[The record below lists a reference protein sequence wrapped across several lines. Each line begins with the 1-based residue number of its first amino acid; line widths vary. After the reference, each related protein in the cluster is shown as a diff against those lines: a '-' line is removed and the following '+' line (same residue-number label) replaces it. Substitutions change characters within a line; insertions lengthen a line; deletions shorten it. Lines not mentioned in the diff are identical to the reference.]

1 MANPG
6 ELVLSHLTPVSEP
19 NVTAIKNITAIK
31 KIVRDQVYTGKISEA
46 LDLKVYNT
54 GMDDGQKTRGSTGHR
69 SRSDSVRQRCGPD
82 RAVG

>member
-6 ELVLSHLTPVSEP
+6 ELVLSHLTPASEP
-19 NVTAIKNITAIK
+19 NVTAIR
-31 KIVRDQVYTGKISEA
+31 KIIRDQGYTGKSSEA

-69 SRSDSVRQRCGPD
+69 
-82 RAVG
+82 